1 MNVMSQDITPRVRQV
16 SLTVLSDDH
25 YTLRR
30 AEYDYLRSDGTWQR
44 QVRESYDM
52 GGGAAVLPIDRKTG
66 NVLLIRQF
74 RWPVYEMGYHELLIE
89 TVAGKLDGDTPEAC
103 VIREALEEAGA
114 VITNPRL
121 IFHAYMSPG
130 AVKERLFLFA
140 ADYDSTAP
148 RQLTTGL
155 HDEGE
160 DIVTLELTLEE
171 SLAMIARGEISDA
184 KTVMMLQWAVLNR

>member
-1 MNVMSQDITPRVRQV
+1 MSEDITPRVRQV

-66 NVLLIRQF
+66 KVLLIRQF
-74 RWPVYEMGYHELLIE
+74 RWPVYEMGCHELFIE
-89 TVAGKLDGDTPEAC
+89 TVAGKLDGDTPDVC
-103 VIREALEEAGA
+103 VVREALEEAGA
-114 VITNPRL
+114 SITNPRL

-130 AVKERLFLFA
+130 AVRERLFLFA

-148 RQLTTGL
+148 RQTTSGIAE
-155 HDEGE
+155 EGE
-160 DIVTLELTLEE
+160 DIVTLELTLDEAM
-171 SLAMIARGEISDA
+171 AMIASGEISDA
-184 KTVMMLQWAVLNR
+184 KTVMLLQWAVLNR